1 MAETGS
7 QSNKKIRVGIIFG
20 GRSAE
25 HEVSLVSARAVL
37 NAIDPE
43 KYDVALIGI
52 TREGRWLSLG
62 DAALSAGNK
71 PDPQALMAPYANLT
85 DDAETAAAQTALLPD
100 PSASKRGLAEIS
112 QVGGAA
118 SLQFGAPVDVI
129 FPVLHGPYGEDGTMQ
144 GLLELANVPYV
155 GCGVMASAVGMD
167 KVAAREIL
175 KQNGLPVLEYFAFKR
190 KDWEKGDA
198 SRDELL
204 GQIEA
209 AMGFPCFVKPV
220 NMGSS
225 VGISK
230 ARDRQELAGAIDI
243 ATRYDRKIMVEKA
256 LNPRELEVAV
266 LGNDDPEASVVGEIH
281 ISHKSDFYSY
291 TAKYQDAEVGFTVPA
306 NIPADLSDKLRSMAV
321 KAYEALDC
329 AGMTR
334 VDFFQDRDSGEVYLN
349 EVNTIPGFTPVSM
362 YPMMWEKTG
371 LSYRELVNRLIELA
385 LERHAD
391 KNRNELRVD

>member
-1 MAETGS
+1 LANTGS
-7 QSNKKIRVGIIFG
+7 PYKKIRVGLILG

-25 HEVSLVSARAVL
+25 HEVSLASAKAVL

-62 DAALSAGNK
+62 DAQLAAGKK
-71 PDPQALMAPYANLT
+71 PDPIALMEPFSGPKAGADT
-85 DDAETAAAQTALLPD
+85 AQTALLPD
-100 PSASKRGLAEIS
+100 PFASKRGLAEIS
-112 QVGGAA
+112 TVGGAA

-155 GCGVMASAVGMD
+155 GCGVLASAVGMD
-167 KVAAREIL
+167 KVTAREIF
-175 KQNGLPVLEYFAFKR
+175 KQHGLPVLEYFALKR
-190 KDWEKGDA
+190 KDWEKDA
-198 SRDELL
+198 ETKAVLL
-204 GQIEA
+204 DRIEA
-209 AMGFPCFVKPV
+209 QMGYPNFVKPV

-230 ARDRQELAGAIDI
+230 ARDRQELTEAIDT
-243 ATRYDRKIMVEKA
+243 ACRYDRKIMVEKA

-266 LGNDDPEASVVGEIH
+266 LGNDEPAASVVGEIL
-281 ISHKSDFYSY
+281 ISRKSDFYSY
-291 TAKYQDAEVGFTVPA
+291 TAKYQDEEVGFTVPA
-306 NIPADLSDKLRSMAV
+306 DIPAELSDRLRAMAV
-321 KAYEALDC
+321 KAFEALDC

-334 VDFFQDRDSGEVYLN
+334 VDFFQDRDTGEVYLN

-371 LSYRELVNRLIELA
+371 LTYRQLVDRLIELA

-391 KNRNELRVD
+391 KNRNELRVQ

>member
-1 MAETGS
+1 MTDKSSPE
-7 QSNKKIRVGIIFG
+7 KKIRVGIVFG

-43 KYDVALIGI
+43 KYDVALIGV

-62 DAALSAGNK
+62 TAQLSNGNK
-71 PDPQALMAPYANLT
+71 PDPQALMEPFSNPKNG
-85 DDAETAAAQTALLPD
+85 DNVAQTALLPD
-100 PSASKRGLAEIS
+100 PSASKRGLAEINNLS
-112 QVGGAA
+112 GAA
-118 SLQFGAPVDVI
+118 SLQFSAPVDVI

-155 GCGVMASAVGMD
+155 GCGVLASAVGMD
-167 KVAAREIL
+167 KVAAREIF
-175 KQNGLPVLEYFAFKR
+175 KQYGLPVLDYVALKR
-190 KDWEKGDA
+190 KDWEKDPDA
-198 SRDELL
+198 KEALL
-204 GQIEA
+204 DRIEA
-209 AMGFPCFVKPV
+209 EMGYPNFVKPV

-230 ARDRQELAGAIDI
+230 ARNREELAAAIDT
-243 ATRYDRKIMVEKA
+243 ACRYDRKIMVEKA

-266 LGNDDPEASVVGEIH
+266 LGNDDPAASVVGEIL
-281 ISHKSDFYSY
+281 ISRKSDFYSY
-291 TAKYQDAEVGFTVPA
+291 TAKYQDEEVGFT
-306 NIPADLSDKLRSMAV
+306 IPADIPAELSDRLRAMAIR
-321 KAYEALDC
+321 AFEALDC

-334 VDFFQDRDSGEVYLN
+334 VDFFQDRDTGEVYLN

-371 LSYRELVNRLIELA
+371 LSYRELVDRLIELA
-385 LERHAD
+385 LERHTD
-391 KNRNELRVD
+391 RNRNELRVQ

>member
-1 MAETGS
+1 LADREP
-7 QSNKKIRVGIIFG
+7 QSNKKLRVGLIFG

-25 HEVSLVSARAVL
+25 HEVSLTSAKAVL

-43 KYDVALIGI
+43 KYDVTMIGI

-62 DAALSAGNK
+62 EAALTTGNK
-71 PDPQALMAPYANLT
+71 SDPLALMAPFARVEDSAHST
-85 DDAETAAAQTALLPD
+85 QTALLPD
-100 PSASKRGLAEIS
+100 PSVSRRGLAEIS
-112 QVGGAA
+112 EVEGSP

-155 GCGVMASAVGMD
+155 GCGVLPSAVGMD
-167 KVAAREIL
+167 KVTAREVF
-175 KQNGLPVLEYFAFKR
+175 KQHGLPVLEYFALKR
-190 KDWEKGDA
+190 KEWEKDA
-198 SRDELL
+198 AAKGALL
-204 GQIEA
+204 GRIEA
-209 AMGFPCFVKPV
+209 KMSYPCFVKPV

-230 ARDRQELAGAIDI
+230 ARNRAELAQALTE
-243 ATRYDRKIMVEKA
+243 ACRYDRKVMVEKA

-266 LGNDDPEASVVGEIH
+266 LGNDEPQASVVGEIL
-281 ISHKSDFYSY
+281 ISRKAEFYSY
-291 TAKYQDAEVGFTVPA
+291 NAKYQDTEVGFTVPA
-306 NIPADLSDKLRSMAV
+306 DISTELSDRLRGLAV
-321 KAYEALDC
+321 QAFEALDC

-334 VDFFQDRDSGEVYLN
+334 VDFFQDRDTGEVYLN

-371 LSYRELVNRLIELA
+371 LPYRALLDRLIELA

-391 KNRNELRVD
+391 KNRNELRVQ

>member
-1 MAETGS
+1 MANTGS
-7 QSNKKIRVGIIFG
+7 PDKKIRVGVIFG

-25 HEVSLVSARAVL
+25 HEVSLVSAKAVL

-43 KYDVALIGI
+43 KYDVALIGV

-62 DAALSAGNK
+62 EAHLADGNK
-71 PDPQALMAPYANLT
+71 SDPVALMEPFSGSKAGVDT
-85 DDAETAAAQTALLPD
+85 AQTALLPD

-112 QVGGAA
+112 HVGGSA

-144 GLLELANVPYV
+144 GLFELANVPYV
-155 GCGVMASAVGMD
+155 GSGVLASAVGMD
-167 KVAAREIL
+167 KVTAREIF
-175 KQNGLPVLEYFAFKR
+175 KQHGLPVLEYFALKR
-190 KDWEKGDA
+190 KDWEKDPETKEVFLD
-198 SRDELL
+198 R
-204 GQIEA
+204 IEA
-209 AMGFPCFVKPV
+209 EMGYPNFVKPV

-230 ARDRQELAGAIDI
+230 ARNRQELAAAINL
-243 ATRYDRKIMVEKA
+243 ACRYDRKIMVEKA

-266 LGNDDPEASVVGEIH
+266 LGNDEPAASVVGEIL
-281 ISHKSDFYSY
+281 ISRKAEFYSY
-291 TAKYQDAEVGFTVPA
+291 TAKYQDEEVGFTVPA
-306 NIPADLSDKLRSMAV
+306 DIPAELSDRLRAMAV
-321 KAYEALDC
+321 RAFEAIDC

-334 VDFFQDRDSGEVYLN
+334 VDFFQDRDTGEVYLN

-371 LSYRELVNRLIELA
+371 LTYRKLVDRLIELA

-391 KNRNELRVD
+391 KNRNELRVQ

>member
-1 MAETGS
+1 MANTGS
-7 QSNKKIRVGIIFG
+7 PDKKIRVGVIFG

-25 HEVSLVSARAVL
+25 HEVSLTSAKAIL
-37 NAIDPE
+37 KAIDPE

-62 DAALSAGNK
+62 DARLAAGNK
-71 PDPQALMAPYANLT
+71 PDPIALMEPFSSPKAGADT
-85 DDAETAAAQTALLPD
+85 TQTALLPD
-100 PSASKRGLAEIS
+100 PSALKRGLAEIS
-112 QVGGAA
+112 NVGGSA

-155 GCGVMASAVGMD
+155 GCGVLASAVGMD
-167 KVAAREIL
+167 KVTAREIF
-175 KQNGLPVLEYFAFKR
+175 KQHGLPVLGYFALKR
-190 KDWEKGDA
+190 KDWEKDP
-198 SRDELL
+198 ETKEVLL
-204 GQIEA
+204 DRIEA
-209 AMGFPCFVKPV
+209 EMGYPNFVKPV

-230 ARDRQELAGAIDI
+230 VRNRQELAEAINM
-243 ATRYDRKIMVEKA
+243 ACRYDRKIMVEKA

-266 LGNDDPEASVVGEIH
+266 LGNDDPIASVVGEIL

-291 TAKYQDAEVGFTVPA
+291 TAKYQDEEVGFT
-306 NIPADLSDKLRSMAV
+306 IPADIPTELSDRLRAMAV
-321 KAYEALDC
+321 RAFEAVDC

-334 VDFFQDRDSGEVYLN
+334 VDFFQDRDTGEVYLN

-371 LSYRELVNRLIELA
+371 LSYRELVDRLIELA

-391 KNRNELRVD
+391 KNRNELRVQ